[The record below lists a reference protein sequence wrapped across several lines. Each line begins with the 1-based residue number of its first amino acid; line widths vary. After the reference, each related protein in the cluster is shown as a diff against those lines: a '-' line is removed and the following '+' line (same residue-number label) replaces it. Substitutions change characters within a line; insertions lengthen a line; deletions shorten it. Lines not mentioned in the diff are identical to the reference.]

1 MLATISLFLLPK
13 FRQKRNKKNQKF
25 ENEMFLKRFSLQ
37 KREIKKKK
45 KWPDLY
51 IWFPVCS
58 HIYTYIR
65 MVTNLAKSS

>member
-45 KWPDLY
+45 KGQIP
-51 IWFPVCS
+51 IFGFQCVA
-58 HIYTYIR
+58 IYIR
-65 MVTNLAKSS
+65 I